1 MQHLVTDGQGSVAVD
16 AAAAGQARVL
26 AASARAD
33 AIFTAAHF
41 LCVHGAGSG
50 PAGVAAA
57 LLFYN
62 HAGWYVDLV
71 VALAARYEVAG

>member
-1 MQHLVTDGQGSVAVD
+1 MQFMPATFAAYAVD
-16 AAAAGQARVL
+16 GDHEGRTDT
-26 AASARAD
+26 SSPAD

-41 LCVHGAGSG
+41 LCLHGAGSG